1 MASWGSSIKSR
12 IKCIKAVDKGP
23 QQGADCM
30 AFKTFYRLTAGT
42 SAGEK
47 SQTSDTAGG
56 APAQDLQCT
65 LKEVLP

>member
-1 MASWGSSIKSR
+1 
-12 IKCIKAVDKGP
+12 
-23 QQGADCM
+23 M

-56 APAQDLQCT
+56 ASRPAMHSKRGFALNENW
-65 LKEVLP
+65 LKNYGNELFFLRLDPQKNSQ